1 MNGPGGALR
10 GGGQSPRIGVVTG
23 TGLYALPDVDDVTTH
38 PVDTPFGATRLT
50 RGRLAGTEIV
60 HIARHGSGHARLSN
74 HVRHQANVWALADAG
89 VHAVVGFTV
98 CGVVDPAVPLGGSL
112 VFDDLH
118 FPSNR
123 LPDGSLA
130 TLYTEPDDPLRG
142 HWIADGPY
150 AETVRRGVVEAARAV
165 GVAVRDGGTYGHVD
179 GPRYNTRPE
188 VSRLAEVGVT
198 AVSQTGGPETVLCG
212 EAGLPFA
219 LVGYPVDHAT
229 GVVDAPTPGDE
240 IRRHVA
246 DSAEVLTALLRAAV
260 PRLAAADHTPAG
272 YVHRYEDP
280 GYDRGYGDRGYEGR
294 G

>member
-1 MNGPGGALR
+1 MTGTGR
-10 GGGQSPRIGVVTG
+10 SPRVGVITG
-23 TGLYALPDVDDVTTH
+23 TGLYALPDVDDATTRS
-38 PVDTPFGATRLT
+38 VDTPFGTTRLT
-50 RGRLAGTEIV
+50 RGRLAGTDIV
-60 HIARHGSGHARLSN
+60 HIARHGTGHGRLSN

-89 VHAVVGFTV
+89 VHAVVALTV

-112 VFDDLH
+112 VFDDLY

-150 AETVRRGVVEAARAV
+150 ADTVRRGVVEAARA
-165 GVAVRDGGTYGHVD
+165 GGLSVRDGGTYGHVD
-179 GPRYNTRPE
+179 GPRYNTRSE
-188 VSRLAEVGVT
+188 VRGLVEAGVS
-198 AVSQTGGPETVLCG
+198 AISQTGGPETVLCG

-229 GVVDAPTPGDE
+229 GVVHSPTPAEE

-246 DSAEVLTALLRAAV
+246 DGAHALTALLRAAV
-260 PRLAAADHTPAG
+260 PRLAAAEHTPAG
-272 YVHRYEDP
+272 YVHRYE
-280 GYDRGYGDRGYEGR
+280 GR